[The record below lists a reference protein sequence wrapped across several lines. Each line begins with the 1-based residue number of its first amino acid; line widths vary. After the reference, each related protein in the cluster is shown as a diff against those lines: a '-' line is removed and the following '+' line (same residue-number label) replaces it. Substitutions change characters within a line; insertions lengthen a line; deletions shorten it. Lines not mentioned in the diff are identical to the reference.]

1 MESPESMDID
11 VCAGDNKRAL
21 DKRSAVD
28 DDSTMYNRMKDL
40 LIHVSRT
47 DEQFGSVCKHRFY
60 TILVMETV
68 DAHTVLATNVA

>member
-11 VCAGDNKRAL
+11 VCGGDNKRAL

-47 DEQFGSVCKHRFY
+47 DEQFGSGCRHRFY
-60 TILVMETV
+60 TILVMDTV
-68 DAHTVLATNVA
+68 DADTVLF